1 MSNQT
6 KKKERHNPL
15 RIMGNVIFL
24 FRYLFRYTPDA
35 MIWGFINA
43 LLNAGQTVLRNVIFV
58 NFVFDAIE
66 KGTTLE
72 DYKRIAVM
80 AVALV
85 LLHVVFS
92 FITSRIWSLHILRT
106 NHKLHEGMQ
115 GELYRKACALDQS
128 CYDDPEFYN
137 DFIWAIR
144 ESDSRAAQLRDDARK
159 FFQYILTIVGTTS
172 VLIAMDR
179 FVGLII
185 LLFVPFGFALK
196 LLSNRLNLKKKE
208 EINPIARRMEYI
220 KRVFYLADH
229 AKEVRQGDISELLR
243 RDYGEQTEN
252 KIGVEKKYR
261 GKLFVIGIL
270 SEFVAY
276 LMFDLAVT
284 CYLIVRYVKDSGFS
298 LGNFSASLNA
308 MWSIYSCSNQVINH
322 LTKFNEHS
330 IYIEKFRRFIGYEPR
345 VVDGTE
351 DAETF
356 ERLELRDVSFSYG
369 EGEKHKDVLCH
380 VNLTLRRGEKIAFV
394 GYNGAGKTTLTKLL
408 MRLYDP
414 TEGEVL
420 YNGRN
425 LQDYKI
431 NGYREHI
438 GAVFQDYKIFAAS
451 IAENVLGG
459 PYTEDREQEV
469 LSALHSA
476 SFEDKLEKL
485 PQGIH
490 TQLTREFDKEGTELS
505 GGESQKIAIARAF
518 AQPFDIIIMD
528 EPSSALDPIAE
539 YELNRSMMEDAC
551 GKTVIFIS
559 HRLST
564 TRMADRIY
572 MFSGG
577 EIIETGN
584 HDELMAKN
592 GKYAEMFRIQAEKY
606 KKE

>member
-1 MSNQT
+1 MNDQT

-15 RIMGNVIFL
+15 RIMGNLFFL
-24 FRYLFRYTPDA
+24 FRYLFRYTPGA
-35 MIWGFINA
+35 MVWSLINA
-43 LLNAGQTVLRNVIFV
+43 LLNASMTVLRNVVFV
-58 NFVFDAIE
+58 NFIFNAIE
-66 KGTTLE
+66 QGE
-72 DYKRIAVM
+72 DFKKIAIV
-80 AVALV
+80 AVSLV
-85 LLHVVFS
+85 LLHTLLVFG
-92 FITSRIWSLHILRT
+92 TRRIWHLGIFRT

-144 ESDSRAAQLRDDARK
+144 ESDSRAALLREDFRNFLQQLLAI
-159 FFQYILTIVGTTS
+159 FGTATA
-172 VLIAMDR
+172 LIAMDR

-185 LLFVPFGFALK
+185 FLFVPLGFVLK
-196 LLSNRLNLKKKE
+196 ILSNRLNLKKKE
-208 EINPIARRMEYI
+208 EINPLARRMEYI

-229 AKEVRQGDISELLR
+229 AKEVRQGDISNLLR
-243 RDYGEQTEN
+243 RDYKEQTDK
-252 KIGVEKKYR
+252 KIKVEKRFR
-261 GKLFVIGIL
+261 GKLFAIGVF

-276 LMFDLAVT
+276 LLFDLVIT

-308 MWSIYSCSNQVINH
+308 MWSIYSSSNQVINY

-330 IYIEKFRRFIGYEPR
+330 IYIEKFRRFIDYEPK

-351 DAETF
+351 DAEAF
-356 ERLELRDVSFSYG
+356 EHLELRDVSFSYG
-369 EGEKHKDVLCH
+369 EGEKHKDVLRH

-425 LQDYKI
+425 IREYKLD
-431 NGYREHI
+431 GYRDHI
-438 GAVFQDYKIFAAS
+438 GAVFQDYKTFAAS

-459 PYTEDREQEV
+459 PYTEDREETV
-469 LSALHSA
+469 LAALRSA
-476 SFEDKLEKL
+476 SFEDKLAKL

-505 GGESQKIAIARAF
+505 GGESQKIAMARAF
-518 AQPFDIIIMD
+518 ARPFDIIIMD

-539 YELNRSMMEDAC
+539 YELNRSMMEDARD
-551 GKTVIFIS
+551 KTVIFIS

-577 EIIETGN
+577 EIIETGS
-584 HDELMAKN
+584 HDKLMAQG